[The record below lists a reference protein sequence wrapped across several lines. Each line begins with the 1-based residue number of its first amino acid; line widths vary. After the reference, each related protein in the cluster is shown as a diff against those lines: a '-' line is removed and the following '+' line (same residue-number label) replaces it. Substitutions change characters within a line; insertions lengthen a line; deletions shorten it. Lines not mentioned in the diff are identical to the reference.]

1 MTLSVWKIRL
11 GAEAEN
17 DFARILKDTKETFGP
32 QQAEIYKQT
41 LVDSLFALGGE
52 GPNILG
58 STARYEI
65 LPNLRTLHV
74 ARRGRRGRHFI
85 MYRAG
90 EGNVIDVIRI
100 LYDAMD
106 LARHIPPDVA

>member
-1 MTLSVWKIRL
+1 LTQSWTIRL
-11 GAEAEN
+11 GAEAER
-17 DFARILKDTKETFGP
+17 DFARILKDTKDTFGP
-32 QQAEIYKQT
+32 QQADIYKQT
-41 LVDSLFALGGE
+41 LRDSLIALAGD

-58 STARYEI
+58 STTRDEI

-90 EGNVIDVIRI
+90 QGNVIEVIRI
-100 LYDAMD
+100 LHDAMD
-106 LARHIPPDVA
+106 MARHIPPDLP